1 MQNLKIL
8 EESNTVIFSKIER
21 GDYAIVHMKETMEPK
36 IFDHDTKLLYT
47 PPEGY
52 IEYDNDNYKKR
63 FAA

>member
-1 MQNLKIL
+1 
-8 EESNTVIFSKIER
+8 
-21 GDYAIVHMKETMEPK
+21 MKETMEPK